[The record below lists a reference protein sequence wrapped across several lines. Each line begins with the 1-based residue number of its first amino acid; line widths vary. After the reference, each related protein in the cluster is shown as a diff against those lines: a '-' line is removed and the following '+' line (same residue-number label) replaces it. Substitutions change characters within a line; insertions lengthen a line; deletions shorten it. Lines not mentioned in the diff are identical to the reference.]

1 MLQMVN
7 PSKSLYSTE
16 QAVQWL
22 SEIAEALQ
30 YMHSLTPAVS
40 RSLQTLP
47 LQCMLALLPVTCC
60 DVSQQFAASS
70 SICILFCSM

>member
-22 SEIAEALQ
+22 TEIGEALQ
-30 YMHSLTPAVS
+30 YMHTLTPAVS
-40 RSLQTLP
+40 QQSHPDDFLITPVSPQ
-47 LQCMLALLPVTCC
+47 LLPGLP
-60 DVSQQFAASS
+60 SKLSG
-70 SICILFCSM
+70 

>member
-40 RSLQTLP
+40 RSFHTLAFATYA
-47 LQCMLALLPVTCC
+47 CTASCHLL
-60 DVSQQFAASS
+60 
-70 SICILFCSM
+70 